1 MLLGILKETAP
12 GETRVALLP
21 ESLKALLAQGIEV
34 AVEAGAG
41 ISAGAYDA
49 AYQEVGAGVTA
60 GSPLSRT
67 LLGGIGVASGGGAGG
82 SGAFC

>member
-21 ESLKALLAQGIEV
+21 ENLKSLIAQGIMV

-41 ISAGAYDA
+41 KTAGAY
-49 AYQEVGAGVTA
+49 
-60 GSPLSRT
+60 
-67 LLGGIGVASGGGAGG
+67 
-82 SGAFC
+82 